1 MKRWSILLF
10 SVLLAACAGTA
21 QMQRPVGLFNDQLF
35 RKPSERIS
43 SADVFAVSPE
53 MKRYLSNEIAGQLR
67 AKGPQQG
74 LVDAL
79 NSMSQLK
86 LEYDSAVTRNAAQ
99 AFAARAGNCLSLVI
113 MTAAF
118 AKEIGVPV
126 RYQSVYVDETW
137 SRSGNLYFS
146 NGHVNLSLGKRLSD
160 ARLLYDE
167 SYLLTID
174 FVRPEDTRGLRT
186 RDIDE
191 ETILA
196 MYMNNRAAESL
207 ARGRLDDAYW
217 WAREAIV
224 RDPGFLSSLNTL
236 GVIYRRH
243 GDMQAAER
251 ALRHVLEREP
261 GNVDSMS
268 NLALVLNDQ
277 GRIDESTALTRQLAQ
292 IQPHPPFHYF
302 NLGQAA
308 MRRGDFQMARD
319 MFAKEIG
326 RAAYY
331 HEFHFWLALAHFG
344 LGEFQQARDQLALA
358 MENSTTRKDQELY
371 AAKLDRIKAYH
382 FQ

>member
-10 SVLLAACAGTA
+10 SILLAGCAGTA
-21 QMQRPVGLFNDQLF
+21 QMQRPVGLFKDQLF
-35 RKPSERIS
+35 RNPSERIS

-86 LEYDSAVTRNAAQ
+86 LEYDSAVTRNATQ

-118 AKEIGVPV
+118 AKEIGLPV

-174 FVRPEDTRGLRT
+174 FVPPEDTRGLRT
-186 RDIDE
+186 REIGE

-217 WAREAIV
+217 WAREAIIG
-224 RDPGFLSSLNTL
+224 DPGFLSSLNTL

-243 GDMQAAER
+243 GDLQEAER
-251 ALRHVLEREP
+251 TLRHVLEREP

-292 IQPHPPFHYF
+292 IQPYPPFHYF

-331 HEFHFWLALAHFG
+331 HEFHFGLALAHFG
-344 LGEFQQARDQLALA
+344 LGEFQQARDQLTLA
-358 MENSTTRKDQELY
+358 MENSTARKDHELY
-371 AAKLDRIKAYH
+371 AAKLDRIKSYR